1 MATHKYLNEGKAD
14 LVEIQY
20 RIDTEEIV
28 PNIGDWYVF
37 RGEPYTICSRLF
49 DTDRGLILLRGHNK

>member
-1 MATHKYLNEGKAD
+1 MATHKYLNEGKVD

-20 RIDTEEIV
+20 RIDTEDIV

-37 RGEPYTICSRLF
+37 RGETYTICSRLF
-49 DTDRGLILLRGHNK
+49 DTDRGLILLRAHNK

>member
-1 MATHKYLNEGKAD
+1 MATHKYLNEGKVD
-14 LVEIQY
+14 LVEIKY

-37 RGEPYTICSRLF
+37 RGEAYSICSRLF
-49 DTDRGLILLRGHNK
+49 DADRGLILLRGHNK